1 MDGVTHWP
9 VYLCESSILITKACV
24 CNFTDLESNRGARN
38 THETLSG
45 MSELYELVINQSELN
60 AVLAD
65 RGRAEVIGAKR
76 LTAPNTSE
84 LLVRAIVT
92 EW

>member
-65 RGRAEVIGAKR
+65 RGRSDRQMQNYE
-76 LTAPNTSE
+76 NTNKKLDFASR
-84 LLVRAIVT
+84 V
-92 EW
+92 